1 MRNRVTI
8 SYLGIIELVLIGVVV
23 CLVEGIALK
32 VSCTVMLIST
42 LAFQIRPITKKEQKI
57 DGELIITE
65 GEDDEHVALGLS
77 VLEQVD
83 VLMYSPTA
91 TFKIVNKMEGKRNEH
106 RKRNT

>member
-8 SYLGIIELVLIGVVV
+8 SYLGIIELVLIGVVI
-23 CLVEGIALK
+23 CLVENIALK
-32 VSCTVMLIST
+32 ISCMLMLITT
-42 LAFQIRPITKKEQKI
+42 LALQIRPITKKEQKI

-77 VLEQVD
+77 VLERVD
-83 VLMYSPTA
+83 VLMDSPTA
-91 TFKIVNKMEGKRNEH
+91 TFKIVNKMEGKHDEY